1 MQPESDTGTARCDTR
16 SHDLGPVRT
25 EGRLGSHPVIQPR
38 FGQLLGPS
46 SERGVLRG
54 QRCNG
59 RWVPRQAQCGARAG
73 TSGRRAT
80 GLQTQTQLE

>member
-1 MQPESDTGTARCDTR
+1 MQPESGTGTARCDTR

-25 EGRLGSHPVIQPR
+25 EGRPGSHPVIQPR
-38 FGQLLGPS
+38 FRQLLGPS
-46 SERGVLRG
+46 SGGRGLRG

-59 RWVPRQAQCGARAG
+59 RWVPRQAQHRARAG